1 MIFCSS
7 YDNIFDM
14 LSITH
19 QNLTIISQMNEIIA
33 LLGQQVKAARRQL
46 GLTQIQLAELAGIS
60 YRPIYLL
67 ESGKS
72 IHLETLVGIC
82 EALGLELTVGPRG
95 GMTLD

>member
-1 MIFCSS
+1 M
-7 YDNIFDM
+7 DDV
-14 LSITH
+14 
-19 QNLTIISQMNEIIA
+19 IA
-33 LLGQQVKAARRQL
+33 QLGQRAKAARRQL

-72 IHLETLVGIC
+72 IRLETLVGIC